1 MQKPLKLSA
10 SVLFVAGTIALV
22 NASPAQACTGAG
34 NNMPGGG
41 TSTFGGFSLGTAY
54 DAGNGFC
61 FTLNSF
67 AAGFTST
74 TSLIV
79 NSTAST
85 IGLSSSRPDPGFV
98 GTNTLNYTFS
108 RFLPDPSALR
118 LREYTGN
125 VSTSAPPANNS
136 TASMTFNAASGTSIQ
151 ADAFVVNIP
160 GVGPIN
166 AATSPSHIY
175 ASPYLRSET
184 FTASMNVTAGY
195 MTGFS
200 TTTTWAPPSPA
211 PGPLPLLGAGAAF
224 GFSRKL
230 RSRIKLSA

>member
-1 MQKPLKLSA
+1 MLYA
-10 SVLFVAGTIALV
+10 AGTIALV

-41 TSTFGGFSLGTAY
+41 SSTFGAFTLGTAY

-67 AAGFTST
+67 AAGFTSS
-74 TSLIV
+74 TSLLV
-79 NSTAST
+79 NSTATT
-85 IGLSSSRPDPGFV
+85 IGLSSSRPDPGFL
-98 GTNTLNYTFS
+98 GTNSLNYTFS
-108 RFLPDPSALR
+108 RFLPDPSDLR

-125 VSTSAPPANNS
+125 VSTSSPPALNS
-136 TASMTFNAASGTSIQ
+136 TASMTFDPAIGSGPTIE
-151 ADAFVVNIP
+151 ALAFVFNNIVN
-160 GVGPIN
+160 VTTN
-166 AATSPSHIY
+166 PSHVY
-175 ASPYLRSET
+175 TYPYLRSET
-184 FTASMNVTAGY
+184 FAASMNVTEGY

-200 TTTTWAPPSPA
+200 STTTWAPAPPA

>member
-10 SVLFVAGTIALV
+10 SVLFVAGTIVFANV
-22 NASPAQACTGAG
+22 SPAQAACTGAG
-34 NNMPGGG
+34 NNMPNGGD
-41 TSTFGGFSLGTAY
+41 STFGAFTLGTSY

-61 FTLNSF
+61 FKLNSF
-67 AAGFTST
+67 AAGFTNS
-74 TSLIV
+74 TSLLV

-85 IGLSSSRPDPGFV
+85 IALSSSKPDPGFV
-98 GTNTLNYTFS
+98 GTNSFNYTFS
-108 RFLPDPSALR
+108 RFLPDPSSLF

-125 VSTSAPPANNS
+125 VSTSSPPALDS
-136 TASMTFNAASGTSIQ
+136 TATMDYNAASGPTIQ
-151 ADAFVVNIP
+151 ALAFVVG
-160 GVGPIN
+160 GVVNVG
-166 AATSPSHIY
+166 TSPSY
-175 ASPYLRSET
+175 VYPSSSLRSET
-184 FTASMNVTAGY
+184 FTASMNVTKGY

-200 TTTTWAPPSPA
+200 STTKWAPPPPA